1 LLVPLFGKYFLVALG
16 VLHRFATEIKPSKL
30 DLDNTSGRNEIM
42 YKYFFILLLFQKTI
56 LASNILTGVVV
67 DIQNQTP
74 IEGVNITC
82 GEEGTTS
89 NFEGKF
95 EIKPDSDSISFSHIG
110 FENTTVEIK
119 IYFKLKNFIIH

>member
-1 LLVPLFGKYFLVALG
+1 
-16 VLHRFATEIKPSKL
+16 
-30 DLDNTSGRNEIM
+30 M

-56 LASNILTGVVV
+56 LASNVLTGVVV

-110 FENTTVEIK
+110 FENTTVETVFNFNPSQIQNAAAFTQ
-119 IYFKLKNFIIH
+119 FKLGSALAYFLGNLSSKKP

>member
-1 LLVPLFGKYFLVALG
+1 
-16 VLHRFATEIKPSKL
+16 
-30 DLDNTSGRNEIM
+30 M

-56 LASNILTGVVV
+56 LASNVLTGVVV

-110 FENTTVEIK
+110 FENTML
-119 IYFKLKNFIIH
+119 KLKIRCTSK